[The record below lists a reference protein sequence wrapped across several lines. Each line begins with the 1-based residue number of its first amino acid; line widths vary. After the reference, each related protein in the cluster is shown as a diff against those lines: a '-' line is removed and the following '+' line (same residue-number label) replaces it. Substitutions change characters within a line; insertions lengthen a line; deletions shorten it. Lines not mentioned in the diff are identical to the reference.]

1 MERNHSDNIRCIEKG
16 QPEYPEKLKAYDHMP
31 EKLYIKGRLPD
42 SERPCAAVVGAR
54 MCSPYGRIQAFQYA
68 KTLAE
73 AGVQIISGMATG
85 IDSEGHRGALAG
97 GMPTWAVLGN
107 GPDVCY
113 PAANRNLYERIL
125 REKGGILSE
134 YPPGTQPRNYH
145 FPARNRILSALSDLV
160 LVVEAKEK
168 SGSLITA
175 QWALEQGKAVFA
187 LPGPVNEEL
196 SRGCHRLIYDG
207 AGLAYKPE
215 VLLEELGINCKNTVK
230 SSEKK
235 NLGLASDLNMVY
247 SCLDLRP
254 KSRDSIMQETG
265 LSAEKTGSILVELSI
280 LGLVREISRHYYVKI
295 QT

>member
-1 MERNHSDNIRCIEKG
+1 M
-16 QPEYPEKLKAYDHMP
+16 
-31 EKLYIKGRLPD
+31 
-42 SERPCAAVVGAR
+42 
-54 MCSPYGRIQAFQYA
+54 
-68 KTLAE
+68 
-73 AGVQIISGMATG
+73 
-85 IDSEGHRGALAG
+85 
-97 GMPTWAVLGN
+97 
-107 GPDVCY
+107 
-113 PAANRNLYERIL
+113 
-125 REKGGILSE
+125 REKGGIISE

-247 SCLDLRP
+247 SCLGFRP

>member
-1 MERNHSDNIRCIEKG
+1 
-16 QPEYPEKLKAYDHMP
+16 
-31 EKLYIKGRLPD
+31 
-42 SERPCAAVVGAR
+42 
-54 MCSPYGRIQAFQYA
+54 
-68 KTLAE
+68 
-73 AGVQIISGMATG
+73 
-85 IDSEGHRGALAG
+85 
-97 GMPTWAVLGN
+97 MPTWAVLGS

-113 PAANRNLYERIL
+113 PATNRNLYERIL
-125 REKGGILSE
+125 REKGGIISE

-280 LGLVREISRHYYVKI
+280 LGLIREISRHYYVKI